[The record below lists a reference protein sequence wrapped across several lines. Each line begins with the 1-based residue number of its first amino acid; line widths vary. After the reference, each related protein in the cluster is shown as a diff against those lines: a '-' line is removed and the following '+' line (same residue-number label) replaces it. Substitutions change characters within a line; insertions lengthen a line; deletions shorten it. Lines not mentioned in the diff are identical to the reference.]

1 MAPAELVI
9 WSRLDR
15 LVFDDGNCLSI
26 QSYIITSSVKCVTSF
41 NYNVISKG
49 YASYMV
55 LRDGVGSSRDTALM
69 LYGSQLALNWAWTP
83 IFLAL
88 INSGLYD
95 FFFQQNSILCVYFLL
110 GVCRDS
116 SHVGEHSSLHVCFLS
131 NQQNGSLHDASLPC
145 LGIICHLFELQHLA
159 A

>member
-83 IFLAL
+83 IFFGSHKL
-88 INSGLYD
+88 GLVR
-95 FFFQQNSILCVYFLL
+95 FFFPTEFYSIFHHTFILL
-110 GVCRDS
+110 V
-116 SHVGEHSSLHVCFLS
+116 F
-131 NQQNGSLHDASLPC
+131 
-145 LGIICHLFELQHLA
+145 IFY
-159 A
+159 